1 MIREKWFRTYF
12 TIWVGQFVSMLTS
25 YAVNFAVIIWLSLEM
40 QSAEVL
46 AYAGIAGLLPQALIG
61 PFAGVFIDRLNRK
74 KVMIYSDL
82 FIAFSTFLMIL
93 VLKQGYQ
100 DLILIYILL
109 GLRSIGSAFHSP
121 AMQAITPLIVP
132 EDDLLRVAG
141 INQLLQSVSSIAGPA
156 LGALAITYLPISE
169 VLYLDIIGA
178 AGAIISLS
186 LVIIPSLPSQGK
198 GSFFTVINDLKDGL
212 NAIQE
217 NTGLKYLFMYSMMAT
232 FFIMPVAVMFPL
244 LTTGHYG
251 GDKFEMSVI
260 EVIWGIGMLIGGS
273 ILGGIRISISK
284 VALVNAAHLLIGLTI
299 AVSGIFP
306 SSWFWVF
313 VAVTGLGGLS
323 MSVFSATFMTIIQQQ
338 VKPEYLGRVFSL
350 YFSIA
355 VLPSII
361 GLLFTGYVA
370 EWIGVASAFI
380 IAGILIMMVGVA
392 SFLTPPLM
400 RLGKTKKAAE
410 ELVPN
415 A

>member
-1 MIREKWFRTYF
+1 
-12 TIWVGQFVSMLTS
+12 
-25 YAVNFAVIIWLSLEM
+25 
-40 QSAEVL
+40 
-46 AYAGIAGLLPQALIG
+46 
-61 PFAGVFIDRLNRK
+61 
-74 KVMIYSDL
+74 
-82 FIAFSTFLMIL
+82 
-93 VLKQGYQ
+93 
-100 DLILIYILL
+100 
-109 GLRSIGSAFHSP
+109 
-121 AMQAITPLIVP
+121 
-132 EDDLLRVAG
+132 
-141 INQLLQSVSSIAGPA
+141 
-156 LGALAITYLPISE
+156 
-169 VLYLDIIGA
+169 
-178 AGAIISLS
+178 
-186 LVIIPSLPSQGK
+186 
-198 GSFFTVINDLKDGL
+198 
-212 NAIQE
+212 
-217 NTGLKYLFMYSMMAT
+217 MMAT

>member
-198 GSFFTVINDLKDGL
+198 GSFFTVINDLKGGL

-217 NTGLKYLFMYSMMAT
+217 NTGLKYLFMYAMMAT

-361 GLLFTGYVA
+361 GLLFTGSVA

>member
-198 GSFFTVINDLKDGL
+198 GSF
-212 NAIQE
+212 
-217 NTGLKYLFMYSMMAT
+217 S
-232 FFIMPVAVMFPL
+232 PL
-244 LTTGHYG
+244 L
-251 GDKFEMSVI
+251 MI
-260 EVIWGIGMLIGGS
+260 
-273 ILGGIRISISK
+273 
-284 VALVNAAHLLIGLTI
+284 
-299 AVSGIFP
+299 
-306 SSWFWVF
+306 
-313 VAVTGLGGLS
+313 
-323 MSVFSATFMTIIQQQ
+323 
-338 VKPEYLGRVFSL
+338 
-350 YFSIA
+350 
-355 VLPSII
+355 
-361 GLLFTGYVA
+361 
-370 EWIGVASAFI
+370 
-380 IAGILIMMVGVA
+380 
-392 SFLTPPLM
+392 
-400 RLGKTKKAAE
+400 
-410 ELVPN
+410 
-415 A
+415 

>member
-198 GSFFTVINDLKDGL
+198 GSFFTVINDLKGGL

-299 AVSGIFP
+299 A
-306 SSWFWVF
+306 
-313 VAVTGLGGLS
+313 
-323 MSVFSATFMTIIQQQ
+323 
-338 VKPEYLGRVFSL
+338 
-350 YFSIA
+350 
-355 VLPSII
+355 
-361 GLLFTGYVA
+361 
-370 EWIGVASAFI
+370 
-380 IAGILIMMVGVA
+380 
-392 SFLTPPLM
+392 
-400 RLGKTKKAAE
+400 
-410 ELVPN
+410 
-415 A
+415 

>member
-1 MIREKWFRTYF
+1 
-12 TIWVGQFVSMLTS
+12 
-25 YAVNFAVIIWLSLEM
+25 M

-198 GSFFTVINDLKDGL
+198 GSFFTVINDLKGGL